1 MFFQLLLAC
10 FLLVDAGKTPDDV
23 STVTC
28 EDDWWHASRH
38 MDELHSYCSSWHG
51 GVQLHCFDLFSRSGR
66 IARTFA
72 KHGFRSRSY
81 DILSLASQDI
91 LSEAGFFEA
100 LDTAFQLMDYGLFC
114 AAPPCSLFIPIS
126 QSVHQRYVWQP
137 MGNTANLKV
146 RMSNAI
152 AMNTACIVTLLRTYK
167 PKIFVML
174 EQPKGSTMFE
184 LPCFED
190 LVYNLGMSFLLTYF
204 GFFGM
209 SILKPTRFLTNLTTA
224 TTLSRKATRKA
235 KAKFLAREARREERR
250 KRAGR
255 EAKIYYTTSINS
267 SGKRTFTGGR
277 NLADTAVYPQRF
289 VTCLFQAW
297 LKARMALNVLN
308 A

>member
-100 LDTAFQLMDYGLFC
+100 LDTAFQPLSNKKCRRCMMFYG
-114 AAPPCSLFIPIS
+114 
-126 QSVHQRYVWQP
+126 V
-137 MGNTANLKV
+137 
-146 RMSNAI
+146 
-152 AMNTACIVTLLRTYK
+152 
-167 PKIFVML
+167 
-174 EQPKGSTMFE
+174 
-184 LPCFED
+184 
-190 LVYNLGMSFLLTYF
+190 
-204 GFFGM
+204 
-209 SILKPTRFLTNLTTA
+209 
-224 TTLSRKATRKA
+224 
-235 KAKFLAREARREERR
+235 
-250 KRAGR
+250 
-255 EAKIYYTTSINS
+255 
-267 SGKRTFTGGR
+267 
-277 NLADTAVYPQRF
+277 
-289 VTCLFQAW
+289 LFQNFQSPRFW
-297 LKARMALNVLN
+297 IIFGYFLEYLKFYEIH
-308 A
+308 